1 MSSSRND
8 AQAQK
13 GTMLESCLYDV
24 VLSDVAYTQVSHLE
38 RFLQQMGP
46 QIYSHRAHNQNNTG
60 SWASSLCL
68 ASPLTRTESFQTTE
82 DVPVKIT
89 KTLEHALKEL
99 LTSERTYVKRIEA
112 LLHRYAIPLRQLAQD
127 QDTQI
132 IPAHEAERMFGNLGE
147 IVAANKMLLC
157 ELEILFE
164 QGYSTMAASIGD
176 TMEQNMHRFACYD
189 EYMGDFEQA
198 KTIYT
203 QMLKNKAFRG
213 FIERTQ
219 HNANDLGNAGL
230 RELMIEPLQR
240 IPRYRLL
247 LNNIMKELSPSSEQ
261 YHRLHEA
268 NSLAGRIASRDSNDA
283 TRRSAILWSCSQQID
298 KFPFDLAT
306 SRRELLGCIDVEE
319 RTPETQTGV
328 LNVFG
333 SVLGRKR
340 SSNYALLIFDDIL
353 LLSQKHSNTPTH
365 QILQVQNPEKLIDSM
380 QNRQAQSS
388 SAPKKYELTYEGQID
403 LSQLLATGLDGSQ
416 ARLAFFSQLRGS
428 HNKSMT
434 RIFSDADPS
443 QNLPRMSLFLDCLW
457 KAQAVNRA
465 RSRAMQV
472 RATTISAKGER
483 PAHVMLWTILSPSQY
498 KRFSQKR
505 TPLFQIG
512 SPSSA
517 KQLQAAHEIDLCV
530 NIELHPVEDKGTV
543 TIFGAGDAQHEQTL
557 SLSEIPRLCA
567 DVCYNTVSLSDML
580 KISEPTSVEI
590 PVRRAKSQRLPSRKG
605 PAASRSRSLMSEKVR
620 VSIQSSLEAVM
631 ESQES
636 EVPPP
641 LPTAQPSH
649 KRSIPLSEISNTMA
663 KRRALSLKSSKEE
676 SAMSEDQLISEYQG
690 MNTNAITDLPTRQM
704 PQQANALTMPAEISK
719 ELPNPFEHEEQGANK
734 AEQSDAEKEEE
745 SEVEAQL
752 KECQPEP
759 VKTDVSP
766 ADSNEFATMQVTP
779 VKVTPVL
786 SQQSDRPPT
795 ITESAADFDGIADG
809 DMQEVAA
816 LIESYEAG
824 KNDKNNDDKP
834 PMLDFSFSSTIGEVR
849 LDESIF
855 RETDNRV
862 IPGRENIRAQL
873 SNQGKDYSADRDV
886 DNVLQAA
893 AEQPKLLDDLP
904 KQESLLEWNLLDTPQ
919 LADLTTQSILSAD
932 PGLAKQLSHE
942 DKPSSSAVPSTSSS
956 HDADKPL
963 PAKPGPLT
971 DNAPGA
977 GKHLRQPS
985 NSLQHQVTEEEMQQ
999 MLRPLLGQLHDA
1011 PTVQHVVREEIK
1023 EVPAPQV
1030 AEIEEEAP
1038 EMDLTILRLLHEEQD
1053 RETDTPLLSQIPD
1066 LRVAEPDTPLLP
1078 SVRAESP
1085 VREPGLAM
1093 KQAMRGMNE
1102 AIARLREHRDASKAA
1117 SWSSDWTAFKN
1128 AVTIMNSC
1136 WADMDR
1142 AYEDKQM
1149 QLAALQLSEP
1159 KSPQLQSTAGELQSL
1174 QDEANMILPL
1184 RIQIEQLNKKVASLT
1199 ALEEDTRMEN
1209 AELYNVFNEELQN
1222 LYKHTFRPADEEVS
1236 ALRQA
1241 LMEAKAELHEAILI
1255 GERASLIEFPSLLL
1269 PQGISVGSVVNI
1281 LVTRNEE
1288 EEQKK
1293 KEDFVSLQDDI
1304 LQMYGINS
1312 PSPPTLR
1319 LRNITQTTVTLEWD
1333 PLQLANADL
1342 HSLDIVRN
1350 GQRIAKVPRPLSTT
1364 STKLSGLSMDAE
1376 YTIQLVLYTSAGT
1389 FASDEISTRTHSI
1402 QNTSG
1407 IHACLG
1413 YIDDPILLEA
1423 TKDII
1428 KSLGAH
1434 WTDNIQIDTTHLITT
1449 HAPSSDTS
1457 ITEEAKVYDKAQQL
1471 SIPIVQPYWLFACES
1486 EKRMVNISGY
1496 YVDTLAP
1503 NAMQVKES
1511 LAKKNGKNQTA
1522 APVPSNDTL
1531 GTENKAVEVS
1541 GNTSHLV
1548 SEEEANDNKKSLDE
1562 TQRSISKDARD
1573 SKVES
1578 ASPNLED
1585 ATDTNEDTAGQSNRA
1600 DETLESEMENIAL

>member
-1 MSSSRND
+1 M
-8 AQAQK
+8 
-13 GTMLESCLYDV
+13 
-24 VLSDVAYTQVSHLE
+24 
-38 RFLQQMGP
+38 
-46 QIYSHRAHNQNNTG
+46 
-60 SWASSLCL
+60 
-68 ASPLTRTESFQTTE
+68 
-82 DVPVKIT
+82 T

-99 LTSERTYVKRIEA
+99 LTSERTYVKRVEA

-176 TMEQNMHRFACYD
+176 IMEQNMHRFACYD

-219 HNANDLGNAGL
+219 HNASDLGNAGL

-247 LNNIMKELSPSSEQ
+247 LNNIMKELSASSVQ

-268 NSLAGRIASRDSNDA
+268 NGLAGRIASRDLNDA
-283 TRRSAILWSCSQQID
+283 TRRSAILWSCSHQID

-340 SSNYALLIFDDIL
+340 CSIYALLIFDDIL
-353 LLSQKHSNTPTH
+353 LLAQKHSNTPTH
-365 QILQVQNPEKLIDSM
+365 QILQVQDPEKLIDSM
-380 QNRQAQSS
+380 QSRQAQSS
-388 SAPKKYELTYEGQID
+388 SVPKKYELTYEGQID
-403 LSQLLATGLDGSQ
+403 LSQLLATGLDSSQ

-434 RIFSDADPS
+434 RIFSDVDPS
-443 QNLPRMSLFLDCLW
+443 KNLPRMSLFLDCLW

-512 SPSSA
+512 SSSSA
-517 KQLQAAHEIDLCV
+517 KQLQAAHGLDLCV
-530 NIELHPVEDKGTV
+530 NIELHPVEDRGTV
-543 TIFGAGDAQHEQTL
+543 TIFGTGDGQHEQTL

-567 DVCYNTVSLSDML
+567 DVCYNTVSFSDML
-580 KISEPTSVEI
+580 KISEPTNVEI
-590 PVRRAKSQRLPSRKG
+590 PVRRAKTQRLPSRKG
-605 PAASRSRSLMSEKVR
+605 PAASRSRSLISEKVR
-620 VSIQSSLEAVM
+620 VSIQSSLEAVI
-631 ESQES
+631 ESQEL
-636 EVPPP
+636 EVPPA
-641 LPTAQPSH
+641 LPTVQPSH
-649 KRSIPLSEISNTMA
+649 KRSIPLNEISNTMA
-663 KRRALSLKSSKEE
+663 KRRALSLQSSKEKSDPSKDE
-676 SAMSEDQLISEYQG
+676 LVSEYQN
-690 MNTNAITDLPTRQM
+690 MNTNVMKDLPTRQES
-704 PQQANALTMPAEISK
+704 QQANALTMPAEISK
-719 ELPNPFEHEEQGANK
+719 ELPNPFEHEEQAVPIIQ
-734 AEQSDAEKEEE
+734 QSDAEKEEE

-752 KECQPEP
+752 KECQP
-759 VKTDVSP
+759 DP
-766 ADSNEFATMQVTP
+766 AKIDALPAGSNEVATMQVTP
-779 VKVTPVL
+779 MKVSPIL
-786 SQQSDRPPT
+786 SQRSDRPPT
-795 ITESAADFDGIADG
+795 ITESAADFSGIADR

-816 LIESYEAG
+816 LFESYEAG
-824 KNDKNNDDKP
+824 KSDQDKDDKP
-834 PMLDFSFSSTIGEVR
+834 PMLDLSFSSAAGEVR
-849 LDESIF
+849 LDDSIF
-855 RETDNRV
+855 READNR
-862 IPGRENIRAQL
+862 ITQGRESRRAEL
-873 SNQGKDYSADRDV
+873 SNQEEDHSADRDA
-886 DNVLQAA
+886 DSVLKVAA
-893 AEQPKLLDDLP
+893 KQPQLLEDLP
-904 KQESLLEWNLLDTPQ
+904 KHEPLLELNLLDTPQ
-919 LADLTTQSILSAD
+919 LADLSTPSILSAD
-932 PGLAKQLSHE
+932 PGVAKQLSDE
-942 DKPSSSAVPSTSSS
+942 SMPSSSAVPSTSSS
-956 HDADKPL
+956 HDTEKRL
-963 PAKPGPLT
+963 PAKPGPLS
-971 DNAPGA
+971 DNVPKA
-977 GKHLRQPS
+977 GNSIRQTS

-1023 EVPAPQV
+1023 EVPAPQI

-1053 RETDTPLLSQIPD
+1053 REVDTPLLSQIPD
-1066 LRVAEPDTPLLP
+1066 IQAAEPDTPLLP
-1078 SVRAESP
+1078 SVHAETS
-1085 VREPGLAM
+1085 VREPGFAM

-1102 AIARLREHRDASKAA
+1102 AIARLREHSDASKAA
-1117 SWSSDWTAFKN
+1117 SWSKDWTAFKN

-1136 WADMDR
+1136 WTEMDR

-1159 KSPQLQSTAGELQSL
+1159 KSPQLQSTAGELESL
-1174 QDEANMILPL
+1174 QDEANMVLPL
-1184 RIQIEQLNKKVASLT
+1184 RIQIEQLNKKVESLT

-1209 AELYNVFNEELQN
+1209 AELYN
-1222 LYKHTFRPADEEVS
+1222 
-1236 ALRQA
+1236 
-1241 LMEAKAELHEAILI
+1241 AILI

-1389 FASDEISTRTHSI
+1389 FASDEIRTRTHSI
-1402 QNTSG
+1402 QDTSG
-1407 IHACLG
+1407 IHACIG
-1413 YIDDPILLEA
+1413 YIDDPILLQA

-1428 KSLGAH
+1428 NSLGAH
-1434 WTDNIQIDTTHLITT
+1434 WTDNIQIDTTHLITS
-1449 HAPSSDTS
+1449 HAPSSDAS
-1457 ITEEAKVYDKAQQL
+1457 ISEEAKIYDKAQQL
-1471 SIPIVQPYWLFACES
+1471 SIPIVQPYWLFACEND
-1486 EKRMVNISGY
+1486 KRMVNISGY

-1503 NAMQVKES
+1503 NATQVKEG
-1511 LAKKNGKNQTA
+1511 LAKKSGINQET
-1522 APVPSNDTL
+1522 APVPSNDL
-1531 GTENKAVEVS
+1531 PETENKSVEAPENS
-1541 GNTSHLV
+1541 SDLA
-1548 SEEEANDNKKSLDE
+1548 SEGKTNNNEKPSDE
-1562 TQRSISKDARD
+1562 TEGSITKHASD
-1573 SKVES
+1573 SKEEQ
-1578 ASPNLED
+1578 ASSNLGD
-1585 ATDTNEDTAGQSNRA
+1585 VTDNNQDTSQQSNQA